1 MTDDQPEITVADAS
15 AWRVWL
21 DQNHDGS
28 SGVWL
33 TLAKKGTVEPTSLTY
48 AQALEEALCYGW
60 IDGQVRRGDEAT
72 YRERF
77 TPRRA
82 RSSWSKRNVGI
93 VDRLETEGRMQPA
106 GRAEVD
112 RAQADGRWKAAY
124 AGPASIE
131 MPADLAA
138 ALMAEPSAQAMFEIL
153 TSQNRYAVISRVNGA
168 KRVETRA
175 QRIEKFVAMLGR
187 GETLYPQKRT
197 LT

>member
-1 MTDDQPEITVADAS
+1 VAGVAGPEP
-15 AWRVWL
+15 RWL
-21 DQNHDGS
+21 IR
-28 SGVWL
+28 VWL

-168 KRVETRA
+168 KWVETRA